1 MIDAAAAGVVHIAVA
16 LISGGEAPAAIPILV
31 PLLRLLPVAVAHP
44 AAVHQD
50 SVSGEAALGALPVIE
65 VPELLLGDGLDGVDD
80 PLILVLL
87 VPALK
92 LAEQFRIQVLHIW
105 NLLLLTLSGAGCQ
118 ARLAR

>member
-1 MIDAAAAGVVHIAVA
+1 MGQGFLFTVQIEQGVAQPVVPQGVLLSLVCDGLQKGDGLFQRPGLLGPGQVVVGPGQLAGELIA
-16 LISGGEAPAAIPILV
+16 
-31 PLLRLLPVAVAHP
+31 PLR
-44 AAVHQD
+44 
-50 SVSGEAALGALPVIE
+50 
-65 VPELLLGDGLDGVDD
+65 LGDGLDGVDD